1 VPGGAATP
9 PGTCI
14 GPLETQMLD
23 NRSSTPP
30 STPLP
35 QPTHPAPLPRPEKR
49 FLSVGAVARDLCM
62 SEATLYR
69 AIRSGE
75 FPAVRVRNRY
85 VIPVKILDALE
96 HAALT
101 SGGTVDAADWVTGQ
115 GVA

>member
-1 VPGGAATP
+1 MT
-9 PGTCI
+9 
-14 GPLETQMLD
+14 
-23 NRSSTPP
+23 
-30 STPLP
+30 
-35 QPTHPAPLPRPEKR
+35 
-49 FLSVGAVARDLCM
+49 
-62 SEATLYR
+62 EATLYR

-101 SGGTVDAADWVTGQ
+101 NGGTVDAADWVTGQ